1 MNIFA
6 LDMSPKSSAQMM
18 LDQHVVKMPTES
30 MQMMSTI
37 ATHLGIEN
45 APYRPVMLNH
55 PCTIWARQTSHNYQW
70 LRKHCYFLCKEYTVR
85 YGRKH
90 KVEETLEEY
99 ADVFN
104 QVEDI
109 LPSGPMP
116 HGLTPFGI
124 AMSDRYRIERM
135 PSEDAFD
142 FAIRSYRHYYM
153 EGKWRRASWK
163 TQEPDWWPKDH
174 YLKKSFEVDDF
185 NESIT
190 NRLSDVMK
198 EMGL

>member
-1 MNIFA
+1 
-6 LDMSPKSSAQMM
+6 
-18 LDQHVVKMPTES
+18 
-30 MQMMSTI
+30 
-37 ATHLGIEN
+37 
-45 APYRPVMLNH
+45 
-55 PCTIWARQTSHNYQW
+55 
-70 LRKHCYFLCKEYTVR
+70 LRKHCYFLCKEYTAR

-90 KVEETLEEY
+90 RVEETLEEY

-109 LPSGPMP
+109 LPGT
-116 HGLTPFGI
+116 GLTPFGI
-124 AMSDRYRIERM
+124 AMSDRYRVERM

-153 EGKWRRASWK
+153 EGKWRLASWK

-174 YLKKSFEVDDF
+174 YLKKSFEVDEF
-185 NESIT
+185 NDSIT
-190 NRLSDVMK
+190 NRLSDIMK